1 MNFEQRESPIENWQ
15 SLKVEPTNL
24 VDPYAQLSQEQ
35 LEQLSILG
43 RIKWLIKNGKV
54 DPQGADALQE
64 TIIENHF
71 KLSGLDAN
79 WLLSQRETISQN
91 RRQQKKYNQAIE
103 GKIAKLVGW
112 IIPLDLTQSGQISNF
127 LLLPYL
133 VNCSHILP
141 PPADQV
147 VHILATEPINLNF
160 LNNAEQFRIEGIL
173 RFASNIHI
181 VYRLDGMIQLESSY
195 KIEPKA
201 IISSS
206 DMLYPRLSDLI
217 SY

>member
-173 RFASNIHI
+173 RFVHNIHI

>member
-173 RFASNIHI
+173 RFVHNIHI

-201 IISSS
+201 INSSS
-206 DMLYPRLSDLI
+206 DMFYPRLSDLI

>member
-1 MNFEQRESPIENWQ
+1 MDFEQRESPIENWQ

-173 RFASNIHI
+173 RFVHNIHI

-206 DMLYPRLSDLI
+206 DMFYPRLSDLI

>member
-1 MNFEQRESPIENWQ
+1 MDFDQRESPIENWQ

-24 VDPYAQLSQEQ
+24 ADPYAQLSQEQ

-43 RIKWLIKNGKV
+43 RIKWLLKNGKV
-54 DPQGADALQE
+54 DPQGADALQGK
-64 TIIENHF
+64 TIENHF

-79 WLLSQRETISQN
+79 WLLSQRETIRQD
-91 RRQQKKYNQAIE
+91 RQQKNCNQAIE
-103 GKIAKLVGW
+103 GKIVKLVGW
-112 IIPLDLTQSGQISNF
+112 IIPLDLNQSGQISNF

-133 VNCSHILP
+133 VNCSHVLP

-160 LNNAEQFRIEGIL
+160 SNNAEQFRIEGIL
-173 RFASNIHI
+173 RFVHNIHI

-195 KIEPKA
+195 KIEPKT

-217 SY
+217 KY

>member
-54 DPQGADALQE
+54 DPQGADALE
-64 TIIENHF
+64 AATIENLF
-71 KLSGLDAN
+71 KLSGLDTN

-173 RFASNIHI
+173 RFVHNIHI

-217 SY
+217 KH